1 MRILPDPFKSENSG
15 CKGCTILEKPKM
27 CHSIMDHEEEGFN
40 KDCHIL
46 FVSESFKV
54 EFGEITPFVT
64 KEQDLIESILMSLGH
79 ADLIPHVE
87 YTAAVK
93 CLSVKDKDM
102 NKDDKD
108 ICRAHIAK
116 TIKACKPKLIFVCGN
131 LPLVML
137 TKKSGIMDK
146 RGKTFEYEGI
156 PVVPLYH
163 PFQVIVEPQN
173 EYLFKLDIQNGID
186 AHYKQ
191 KGSDSQFCWE
201 LLDTVEKLKKLDNF
215 VKCDVAVDIETTG
228 LDFLKDEIQTIA
240 LSFDCE
246 GKHKTFTI
254 PLYHKE
260 FDHPEGWVSKVCAAL
275 DKIFSYEYS
284 KKIFHKAQFD
294 TKFLARQG
302 LQNIRNIYDTKLMQ
316 HMVDENLPKSLK
328 DLVSYYFP
336 TEQSII

>member
-1 MRILPDPFKSENSG
+1 MRILPDPFKIPNSG
-15 CKGCTILEKPKM
+15 CKGCTILKRPNM

-46 FVSESFKV
+46 FVSESFKA

-64 KEQDLIESILMSLGH
+64 KEQDLIESTLMSLGY

-93 CLSVKDKDM
+93 CLRVKDKDM
-102 NKDDKD
+102 TKEDKD

-116 TIKACKPKLIFVCGN
+116 TIKVCKPKLIFVCGN

-260 FDHPEGWVSKVCAAL
+260 FDHPEGWVPKVCTVL
-275 DKIFSYEYS
+275 DKIFSNEYS